1 MQHFQV
7 PAVTAQVAYDD
18 EQLLT
23 LQIGSK
29 TLDGSGYYVRINDD
43 TTIYSIDT
51 YTLEPIIT
59 AAQQGFV
66 SAADT
71 AEQN

>member
-1 MQHFQV
+1 MEV
-7 PAVTAQVAYDD
+7 PGVIAEVCFD
-18 EQLLT
+18 EDQLLT
-23 LQIGSK
+23 LRIGGQ

-51 YTLEPIIT
+51 YTLNPIIT

-66 SAADT
+66 PAADD
-71 AEQN
+71 APQN